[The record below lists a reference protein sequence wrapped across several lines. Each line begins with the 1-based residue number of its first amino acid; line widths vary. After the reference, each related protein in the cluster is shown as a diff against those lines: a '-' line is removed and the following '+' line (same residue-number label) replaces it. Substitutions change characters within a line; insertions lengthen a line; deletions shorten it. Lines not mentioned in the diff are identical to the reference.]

1 MKTVAFALVGAFTI
15 LMTTGAVACDKQTK
29 DGVEVSQGTSV
40 QADATK
46 GKAPSSFDAPP
57 KPGVKAFCPVMKA
70 EFVVKKDSARSE
82 YKGKHYVFCC
92 PGCKPQFDANPAKF
106 I

>member
-1 MKTVAFALVGAFTI
+1 MKAIAFAGVFTVLVA
-15 LMTTGAVACDKQTK
+15 TGAAACDNQAKASAS
-29 DGVEVSQGTSV
+29 EVQATTV
-40 QADATK
+40 QADSTK

-82 YKGKHYVFCC
+82 HKGKHYVFCC